1 MGELASKWDGL
12 TDAEKSN
19 ISFSIAATR
28 QTNLLSAILSNFSD
42 SMQLAEEATNAEGSA
57 LENQQKYM
65 DSFAGHL
72 QSLETEA
79 KIAWINI
86 LDSDTLKTGVDL
98 LTGLVK
104 IVGQLV
110 DKFGLLN
117 VASVGIGGFLGAKN
131 LG

>member
-1 MGELASKWDGL
+1 
-12 TDAEKSN
+12 
-19 ISFSIAATR
+19 
-28 QTNLLSAILSNFSD
+28 
-42 SMQLAEEATNAEGSA
+42 MQLAEEATNAEGSA

-86 LDSDTLKTGVDL
+86 LDSDTLETGVDL

>member
-1 MGELASKWDGL
+1 
-12 TDAEKSN
+12 
-19 ISFSIAATR
+19 
-28 QTNLLSAILSNFSD
+28 
-42 SMQLAEEATNAEGSA
+42 MQLAEEATNAEGSA

-86 LDSDTLKTGVDL
+86 LDSDVLKGGVDL
-98 LTGLVK
+98 FTGLVK
-104 IVGQLV
+104 VAGQLV

-117 VASVGIGGFLGAKN
+117 TAAGGLVAFIRNFD
-131 LG
+131 